1 MTALLSHEQRLYDEL
16 LESLHNISDCLG
28 CYAYPSE
35 SEMEIQGIGVAIATH
50 EPPLT
55 RHTLV
60 GVQAILTPR
69 PTNMGYVNTQGE
81 IVVSCTVEFSGKG
94 SWLPEIKMAR
104 TRFVQ
109 EMRGMD
115 GIMFYL
121 PKIFPQG
128 DRVIAKVTV
137 SQEVVL

>member
-1 MTALLSHEQRLYDEL
+1 
-16 LESLHNISDCLG
+16 
-28 CYAYPSE
+28 
-35 SEMEIQGIGVAIATH
+35 MEIQGIGVAIATH
-50 EPPLT
+50 EPPST

-81 IVVSCTVEFSGKG
+81 VVVSCTVEFSGKG
-94 SWLPEIKMAR
+94 SWLPEIKIAR

-109 EMRGMD
+109 DVRGLD

-137 SQEVVL
+137 SQEVML